1 MWRGRADILPIS
13 INMVIYHAE
22 RGTLFLFIFFIFYC
36 SGSLERTLASEEG
49 TRSQFT
55 TDFGHSAFSIS
66 KMLNC
71 MVFFENQAK
80 LVKLC
85 HLGTFRSW
93 FSMIINYVSWNLWI
107 ICGAKHSWSLLV
119 FTYCAKSWFQIH
131 FKPRKWSSWFA
142 QWLLSSKKQQVV
154 Y

>member
-1 MWRGRADILPIS
+1 
-13 INMVIYHAE
+13 MVIYHAE
-22 RGTLFLFIFFIFYC
+22 RGTLFVFILFIFYC
-36 SGSLERTLASEEG
+36 SGSLERRLASEEG
-49 TRSQFT
+49 IHSQFT

-93 FSMIINYVSWNLWI
+93 FSMIINYVS
-107 ICGAKHSWSLLV
+107 
-119 FTYCAKSWFQIH
+119 
-131 FKPRKWSSWFA
+131 
-142 QWLLSSKKQQVV
+142 
-154 Y
+154 

>member
-131 FKPRKWSSWFA
+131 FKPRNSDHLG
-142 QWLLSSKKQQVV
+142 LLSDCLVLKNNK
-154 Y
+154 